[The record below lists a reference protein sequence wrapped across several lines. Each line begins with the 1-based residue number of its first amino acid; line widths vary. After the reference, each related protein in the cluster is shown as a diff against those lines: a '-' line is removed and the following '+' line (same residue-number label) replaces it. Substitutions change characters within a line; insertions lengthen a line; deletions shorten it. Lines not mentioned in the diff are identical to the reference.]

1 MTGQGAFTG
10 RLRKEFEVC
19 RSIVIEKRDEISL
32 RGVRE
37 MLAERLKAPQSDID
51 NEKELV
57 ARLVDEALEDR
68 AESLRTVSLLD
79 NPLRAVPA
87 KLSLCF
93 R

>member
-1 MTGQGAFTG
+1 MTGQGAFRS
-10 RLRKEFEVC
+10 RLRKGFEVC

-37 MLAERLKAPQSDID
+37 MLAERLKAPQSDVD

-68 AESLRTVSLLD
+68 AESLRTVSLLH
-79 NPLRAVPA
+79 NPLRAVQT
-87 KLSLCF
+87 KLCLCF